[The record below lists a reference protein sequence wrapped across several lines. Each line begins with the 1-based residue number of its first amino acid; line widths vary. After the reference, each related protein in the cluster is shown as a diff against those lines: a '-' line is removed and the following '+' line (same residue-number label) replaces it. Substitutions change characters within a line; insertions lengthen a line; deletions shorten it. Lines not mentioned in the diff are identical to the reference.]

1 MHFVVFLI
9 VFIYFLIVFSCISKQ
24 YLDDVGDIQ
33 LADTLDPGGE
43 RVEEPG
49 RQKRHRNVAAFDSVD
64 LGVAMKGE
72 KEVERRLVD
81 GGVLQLQ
88 DQLED
93 GAQAVDLLQNDVIE
107 ECNSKCNS
115 KEQ

>member
-1 MHFVVFLI
+1 MYFVVILI
-9 VFIYFLIVFSCISKQ
+9 VFCCISKL

-33 LADTLDPGGE
+33 FADTLDPGGE
-43 RVEEPG
+43 RVEKSG

-88 DQLED
+88 NQLED
-93 GAQAVDLLQNDVIE
+93 GTQTVDLFQNDVIE